1 VRFLIDAQLPPAL
14 ARLLTAHGHQA
25 EHVSDIGRG
34 DAPDRE
40 LWHYAVEHD
49 AVLVT
54 KDEDFTDMVLLG
66 DPAPVV
72 VWVRVG
78 NTRKQALLEWFGPLI
93 DRIVAMASTGDRL
106 IELR

>member
-1 VRFLIDAQLPPAL
+1 MRFLIDAQLPPAL
-14 ARLLTAHGHQA
+14 ARLLEARGHEA
-25 EHVSDIGRG
+25 EHVTDIHRG

-40 LWHYAVEHD
+40 LWGYALRHD

-54 KDEDFTDMVLLG
+54 KDEDFSDMVLLG

-72 VWVRVG
+72 IWVRVG
-78 NTRKQALLEWFGPLI
+78 NTRRSALIEWFDPLV
-93 DRIVAMASTGDRL
+93 DRIVSMVESGHRL